1 MVKACILLCAC
12 LIAVFLEVTASP
24 LPSELTE
31 EQKTSLYGN
40 SENYQG
46 DIKLTDEQKQEIESN
61 TGMLNT
67 ARRWPMNV
75 NRQVIVPYRIE
86 ARHGFSKRRLKTC
99 SLQFVSRLFP

>member
-1 MVKACILLCAC
+1 MAKFCVLLCAC
-12 LIAVFLEVTASP
+12 LIAVFLEVTATP

-40 SENYQG
+40 DPDLYQG
-46 DIKLTDEQKQEIESN
+46 DIKLTEEQKEEFEKN

-86 ARHGFSKRRLKTC
+86 ARHGFSE
-99 SLQFVSRLFP
+99 